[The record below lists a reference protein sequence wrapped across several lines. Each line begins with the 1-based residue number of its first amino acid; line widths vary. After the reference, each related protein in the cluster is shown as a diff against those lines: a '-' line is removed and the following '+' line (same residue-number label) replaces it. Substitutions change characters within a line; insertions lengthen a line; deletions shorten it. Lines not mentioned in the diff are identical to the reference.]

1 MWVLRNRQESRH
13 LTPADYGDE
22 GRITQCPGYVRIDF
36 GGCNSAELAAVYQA
50 FAALCLDQDVS
61 RALLKA
67 GDDYPSGHYAL
78 RDALSVMARR
88 AAIRPDFKLA
98 LIPST
103 RPIEA
108 VYREAQQ
115 HLRAAGFNA
124 WVFGTETEAVDW
136 LEDRSVSERTAS

>member
-1 MWVLRNRQESRH
+1 M
-13 LTPADYGDE
+13 DYGDD
-22 GRITQCPGYVRIDF
+22 GRITQCPGYLRVDF
-36 GGCNSAELAAVYQA
+36 GGCNSAELAQVYRA
-50 FAALCLDQDVS
+50 FAAVCLDRDVN

-67 GDDYPSGHYAL
+67 GDDYPSGHYELRNAL
-78 RDALSVMARR
+78 TAMARG

-124 WVFGTETEAVDW
+124 WVFGTEGEAIDW
-136 LEDRSVSERTAS
+136 LEGRSLSGRTVS

>member
-1 MWVLRNRQESRH
+1 MAMDNS
-13 LTPADYGDE
+13 DE
-22 GRITQCPGYVRIDF
+22 GRITHYAGYVRVDF
-36 GGCNSAELAAVYQA
+36 RGCNSAELAALYRA
-50 FAALCLDQDVS
+50 FAELCLDEDVS

-67 GDDYPSGHYAL
+67 GDEDPSGHYLL
-78 RDALSVMARR
+78 RDALSTMARR

-98 LIPST
+98 LMAST

-124 WVFGTETEAVDW
+124 WVFGTETEALEW
-136 LEDRSVSERTAS
+136 LEDRSVGGRTAS

>member
-1 MWVLRNRQESRH
+1 MNM
-13 LTPADYGDE
+13 DYGDE
-22 GRITQCPGYVRIDF
+22 GRITECRGYVRVDF
-36 GGCNSAELAAVYQA
+36 GGCNSTEVAAVYRA
-50 FAALCLDQDVS
+50 FAELCLDRGVS

-78 RDALSVMARR
+78 RDALGMMARR

-103 RPIEA
+103 QPIEA
-108 VYREAQQ
+108 LYREAQQ

-124 WVFGTETEAVDW
+124 WVFGTETEALEW
-136 LEDRSVSERTAS
+136 LEDRSVGGRTAS